1 MIVSSDMFT
10 TARYF
15 IKTSFVFF
23 AVGLGAGLYIY
34 AANLFGW
41 FVPTTLVSAHTHIL
55 LVGGVLMMI
64 LGVAVWFFPRPP
76 KDNPKYNPTL
86 VLMFYGLFTLATS
99 LRFILEVLAGIYVLK
114 AFFLGGFLASI
125 FQVVAIVGLI
135 YQIWGRIR
143 PVGSQVREKKGERF

>member
-1 MIVSSDMFT
+1 MFT

-23 AVGLGAGLYIY
+23 AVGLTAGLYLYGARI
-34 AANLFGW
+34 FGW
-41 FVPTTLVSAHTHIL
+41 FVPTTLVSAHTHVL

-76 KDNPKYNPTL
+76 KDNSRYNPTL
-86 VLMFYGLFTLATS
+86 VLLFYGLFTLATA
-99 LRFILEVLAGIYVLK
+99 LRFILEILAGIYFLK
-114 AFFLGGFLASI
+114 LLYLGGFLASI
-125 FQVVAIVGLI
+125 FQVGAIGGLI

>member
-1 MIVSSDMFT
+1 MFT

-23 AVGLGAGLYIY
+23 AVGLTAGLYLYGAKI
-34 AANLFGW
+34 FGW
-41 FVPTTLVSAHTHIL
+41 FVPTTLVSAHTHVL

-76 KDNPKYNPTL
+76 KDNSRYNPTL
-86 VLMFYGLFTLATS
+86 VLLFYGLFTLATA
-99 LRFILEVLAGIYVLK
+99 LRFILEILAGIYVSRGL
-114 AFFLGGFLASI
+114 FLGGFLASI
-125 FQVVAIVGLI
+125 VQVGAIAGLI
-135 YQIWGRIR
+135 YQVWGRIR

>member
-1 MIVSSDMFT
+1 MSVSSTVFT

-41 FVPTTLVSAHTHIL
+41 FVPTTLISAHTHIL

-64 LGVAVWFFPRPP
+64 LGVAIWFFPRPP
-76 KDNPKYNPTL
+76 KESSRYNPTV
-86 VLMFYGLFTLATS
+86 VLLLYGLFTLATS
-99 LRFILEVLAGIYVLK
+99 LRFILEVLAGIYILR
-114 AFFLGGFLASI
+114 ALYLGGFIASI
-125 FQVVAIVGLI
+125 FQIIAIAGLI
-135 YQIWGRIR
+135 YQVWGRIR